1 MQHAMM
7 VSSVPCGEKG
17 HGRERGKREA
27 REIERWRRHRSSP
40 SSRPIVSR
48 FFLSLCLNLLF
59 SFSTSSSL
67 FLQPQPP
74 LLPPSP
80 QRQQQQ
86 PQIILLRE
94 GTDTSQGKP
103 QLVSN
108 INACAALADVVR
120 TTLGPRGMDKLIH
133 DDRGNVTISNDGATI
148 MRLLEVVHPAASL
161 LVDVARSQDAEAG
174 DGTTTVVLL
183 AGELLRAVKPFVED
197 GAPPRAVARAL
208 RAAGAL
214 ACARLRELAVPI
226 GGGKDGAEK
235 REMLIKCASTSLN
248 SKLVCGEKEFFAA
261 MVVDAVS
268 TLDQRTLDLSMLG
281 VKKVVG
287 GKGREREREREGRER
302 EREFF
307 FAFSRGLAGGERKSA
322 THKKVEREETE
333 RERNETHSHPPP
345 SPPPPPHSLS
355 LSLQAASA
363 TPSWS
368 TASPSAR
375 PSPTRA
381 SRCSPRDTKTRG
393 FWL

>member
-1 MQHAMM
+1 
-7 VSSVPCGEKG
+7 
-17 HGRERGKREA
+17 
-27 REIERWRRHRSSP
+27 
-40 SSRPIVSR
+40 
-48 FFLSLCLNLLF
+48 
-59 SFSTSSSL
+59 
-67 FLQPQPP
+67 
-74 LLPPSP
+74 
-80 QRQQQQ
+80 
-86 PQIILLRE
+86 
-94 GTDTSQGKP
+94 
-103 QLVSN
+103 
-108 INACAALADVVR
+108 
-120 TTLGPRGMDKLIH
+120 MDKLIH

-281 VKKVVG
+281 VMKVVG
-287 GKGREREREREGRER
+287 G
-302 EREFF
+302 
-307 FAFSRGLAGGERKSA
+307 
-322 THKKVEREETE
+322 
-333 RERNETHSHPPP
+333 
-345 SPPPPPHSLS
+345 
-355 LSLQAASA
+355 
-363 TPSWS
+363 
-368 TASPSAR
+368 
-375 PSPTRA
+375 
-381 SRCSPRDTKTRG
+381 
-393 FWL
+393 

>member
-1 MQHAMM
+1 
-7 VSSVPCGEKG
+7 
-17 HGRERGKREA
+17 
-27 REIERWRRHRSSP
+27 
-40 SSRPIVSR
+40 
-48 FFLSLCLNLLF
+48 
-59 SFSTSSSL
+59 
-67 FLQPQPP
+67 
-74 LLPPSP
+74 
-80 QRQQQQ
+80 
-86 PQIILLRE
+86 
-94 GTDTSQGKP
+94 
-103 QLVSN
+103 
-108 INACAALADVVR
+108 
-120 TTLGPRGMDKLIH
+120 MDKLIH

-345 SPPPPPHSLS
+345 HFPPPPPPLTLS
-355 LSLQAASA
+355 LSPGGLRDSFLVDGVAFRKTFSYAGFEMQPKRYENPRVLALNIELELKAEKDNAEVRLSDPGDYQAVVDAE
-363 TPSWS
+363 W
-368 TASPSAR
+368 
-375 PSPTRA
+375 
-381 SRCSPRDTKTRG
+381 
-393 FWL
+393 

>member
-1 MQHAMM
+1 
-7 VSSVPCGEKG
+7 
-17 HGRERGKREA
+17 
-27 REIERWRRHRSSP
+27 
-40 SSRPIVSR
+40 
-48 FFLSLCLNLLF
+48 
-59 SFSTSSSL
+59 
-67 FLQPQPP
+67 
-74 LLPPSP
+74 
-80 QRQQQQ
+80 
-86 PQIILLRE
+86 
-94 GTDTSQGKP
+94 
-103 QLVSN
+103 
-108 INACAALADVVR
+108 
-120 TTLGPRGMDKLIH
+120 MDKLIH

-226 GGGKDGAEK
+226 GGGKDGTEK

-287 GKGREREREREGRER
+287 GKFGVLGFFSGSFSFREVERERKARRNSH
-302 EREFF
+302 FF
-307 FAFSRGLAGGERKSA
+307 PSVSPILSPFSLNSTKNP
-322 THKKVEREETE
+322 T
-333 RERNETHSHPPP
+333 
-345 SPPPPPHSLS
+345 
-355 LSLQAASA
+355 QAASA
-363 TPSWS
+363 TPSSS

-375 PSPTRA
+375 RFPMPA
-381 SRCSPRDTKTRG
+381 SRCSPRDTRT
-393 FWL
+393 L

>member
-1 MQHAMM
+1 
-7 VSSVPCGEKG
+7 
-17 HGRERGKREA
+17 
-27 REIERWRRHRSSP
+27 
-40 SSRPIVSR
+40 
-48 FFLSLCLNLLF
+48 
-59 SFSTSSSL
+59 
-67 FLQPQPP
+67 
-74 LLPPSP
+74 
-80 QRQQQQ
+80 
-86 PQIILLRE
+86 
-94 GTDTSQGKP
+94 
-103 QLVSN
+103 
-108 INACAALADVVR
+108 
-120 TTLGPRGMDKLIH
+120 MDKLIH

-345 SPPPPPHSLS
+345 PLTLS
-355 LSLQAASA
+355 LSPGGLRDSFLVDGVAFRKTFSYAGFEMQPKRYENPRVLALNIELELKAEKDNAEVRLSDPGDYQAVVDAE
-363 TPSWS
+363 W
-368 TASPSAR
+368 
-375 PSPTRA
+375 
-381 SRCSPRDTKTRG
+381 
-393 FWL
+393 

>member
-1 MQHAMM
+1 
-7 VSSVPCGEKG
+7 
-17 HGRERGKREA
+17 
-27 REIERWRRHRSSP
+27 
-40 SSRPIVSR
+40 
-48 FFLSLCLNLLF
+48 
-59 SFSTSSSL
+59 
-67 FLQPQPP
+67 
-74 LLPPSP
+74 
-80 QRQQQQ
+80 
-86 PQIILLRE
+86 
-94 GTDTSQGKP
+94 
-103 QLVSN
+103 
-108 INACAALADVVR
+108 
-120 TTLGPRGMDKLIH
+120 MDKLIH

-333 RERNETHSHPPP
+333 RERNETHSHPPH
-345 SPPPPPHSLS
+345 SPPPPPTHSLS
-355 LSLQAASA
+355 LSRRPPRLLPGRRRRLPQDLLLRGLRDAAQEIRKPAGFGFEHRARAQGREGQRRGQAE
-363 TPSWS
+363 
-368 TASPSAR
+368 R
-375 PSPTRA
+375 PWGLPGR
-381 SRCSPRDTKTRG
+381 RG
-393 FWL
+393 RGVVRS